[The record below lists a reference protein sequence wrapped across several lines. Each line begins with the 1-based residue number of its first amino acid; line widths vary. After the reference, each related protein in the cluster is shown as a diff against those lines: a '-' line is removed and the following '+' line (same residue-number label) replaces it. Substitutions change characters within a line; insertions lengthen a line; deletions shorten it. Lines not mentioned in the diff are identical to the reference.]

1 MFCFSRTDRLW
12 LSDVPSEP
20 KNTREHT
27 WITIW
32 ITISEHQE
40 LGSQFGSQKSLSSK
54 LPRSVNTIVIK
65 PRAFLYGFLW
75 TFVML
80 CSSRTDR
87 LWLSDVPSEPIQNT
101 RDTQED
107 LQITRMFTLV
117 SLLCVRCFLS
127 SMYFYASWR
136 IFADSHFSAFLS
148 YAAYAFLGCMLFL
161 SQLRF
166 LTVSPPVCSF
176 LGSSVLWGKRPR
188 NRVFCWTIRVADRW
202 SAVVALCFEERRGA

>member
-1 MFCFSRTDRLW
+1 MAVWRTFR
-12 LSDVPSEP
+12 
-20 KNTREHT
+20 TQEHPRTHLDHNLDHNFRTPRT

-32 ITISEHQE
+32 ITKIAEQ
-40 LGSQFGSQKSLSSK
+40 

-176 LGSSVLWGKRPR
+176 LGSSVLWGAEAKSCVLLNHKRHKG
-188 NRVFCWTIRVADRW
+188 CRW